1 MKNSTPLASDI
12 LLAAERR
19 AVATA
24 VFAATG
30 KKVDEDDP
38 IIVAALFQAYSVRE
52 AGRESAAQITEAGKA
67 LVDAVSDAREAAAEA
82 GAIARQA
89 AAERKATADALEA
102 RVRKALK
109 DAGRVQSTHE
119 APPEGWRGV
128 FAGVAFGLLLA
139 GGLIVIACNF
149 SFAWIQD
156 ARIGA
161 EFKRVLPKLE
171 PSLRDELMEYFE
183 KPRQ

>member
-1 MKNSTPLASDI
+1 MTNSTPLASDI
-12 LLAAERR
+12 SLAAERR
-19 AVATA
+19 AVTTA

-38 IIVAALFQAYSVRE
+38 IVVAALFQAYSVRE
-52 AGRESAAQITEAGKA
+52 AGRESAAQITKAGQA
-67 LVDAVSDAREAAAEA
+67 LVDAVNDARKAAAEA
-82 GAIARQA
+82 GAMARQA
-89 AAERKATADALEA
+89 AAERKACADALET

-109 DAGRVQSTHE
+109 DAERLQSTHE
-119 APPEGWRGV
+119 GPPQGWRGV

-139 GGLIVIACNF
+139 GGVMTVACNF

-161 EFKRVLPKLE
+161 EFKRVLPKLD
-171 PSLRDELMEYFE
+171 PSLRDKLMDYFE
-183 KPRQ
+183 KSQR

>member
-1 MKNSTPLASDI
+1 MTSSTPLVSDI
-12 LLAAERR
+12 SLAAERR

-38 IIVAALFQAYSVRE
+38 IVVAALFQAYSVRE

-67 LVDAVSDAREAAAEA
+67 LVDAVNDARKTAAEA

-89 AAERKATADALEA
+89 AAERKASADMLEA

-109 DAGRVQSTHE
+109 DAGRSQSPHE
-119 APPEGWRGV
+119 GPPQGWRGV
-128 FAGVAFGLLLA
+128 LA
-139 GGLIVIACNF
+139 GAALGVFVSGGALAVACNF
-149 SFAWIQD
+149 SFSWVQD

-161 EFKRVLPKLE
+161 EFKRVLPKLD
-171 PSLRDELMEYFE
+171 PSLRDKLMEYLE
-183 KPRQ
+183 KTRR